1 MTNRERLEVS
11 GSHSQALL
19 RAVDSGDIKD
29 LFEAYGRADM
39 GNRERYEV
47 AFPGIGEIAVTI
59 YNDWPCRT
67 AAGLAIAFPVVAKL
81 DDEYIAPYKDG
92 E

>member
-1 MTNRERLEVS
+1 MTNRERLERG

-19 RAVDSGDIKD
+19 RAVDSGSIKD
-29 LFEAYGRADM
+29 LLEAYGRADM
-39 GNRERYEV
+39 GNKERYEV

-81 DDEYIAPYKDG
+81 DEEY
-92 E
+92 EEEL